1 MADCVV
7 VAPSDITGD
16 DVRDALALTRKGGTC
31 VLTGMAPRPGRCRST
46 WISRTWS

>member
-31 VLTGMAPRPGRCRST
+31 VLTGMARPDPYPCCWT
-46 WISRTWS
+46 SRTWS